1 MVAESDLPRFE
12 ADLGGSTGWEG
23 SGPRRHDEL
32 SPASY
37 VHTVKTPVLI
47 LHGEKDDRVPVGQA
61 RYFARG
67 LRHYGCPFELVIYP
81 REPHGI
87 QERNHQLDV
96 LRRSLAW
103 FDHYLG
109 SSA

>member
-1 MVAESDLPRFE
+1 MVAESDLLRFE

-37 VHTVKTPVLI
+37 VHRVKTPVLI